1 MSIMEENNFV
11 YTNKSTNDQEF
22 SRKKIIIFFAGFIF
36 LITAV
41 ILIVLNIKKPQ
52 EIRQRAAP
60 QVTQQLS
67 STENDVKKEVFIFYT
82 RVGENNPIINFSLRP
97 GESITLSLG
106 IDTKNI
112 KINGFDLTLN
122 ITDNLSVSN
131 FEEDVDA
138 SRFNVMVF
146 DGIKNQRFA
155 KVSTN
160 LQDEIKGKL
169 RLAKITFTAQSRGT
183 GSITTSHATITS
195 IDRKIPI
202 PVDQPVI
209 AYTID

>member
-11 YTNKSTNDQEF
+11 YTNKSINDREF

-60 QVTQQLS
+60 PVTQQLS
-67 STENDVKKEVFIFYT
+67 NTGNDAKKEVFLFYT
-82 RVGENNPIINFSLRP
+82 GVGENNPITNFSLRP
-97 GESITLSLG
+97 GESITLLLG

-122 ITDNLSVSN
+122 ITDNLSISN

-202 PVDQPVI
+202 PVDQPI
-209 AYTID
+209 ITHTIN